1 MSTKSCSYIK
11 YDIAK
16 FLQKIRHLTSN
27 SITINIYKGVNQ
39 CMARVWEIESIKS
52 PNINKRCRNKCPAE
66 HDLCNKHSEL
76 ESKKHTS
83 KLRWH
88 GRVTERPPPSLFVN
102 YSKRNKIDKSI
113 DFERKLNNDLVLE
126 GHNIHKSSKELVVSI
141 ISKPKKKIKL
151 KLKQKLSTSKH
162 KNKIL
167 YNSTMESEQ
176 INNIDNEYKESF
188 EESLGLYDVTLSMFE
203 SKLNQTVSQINT
215 SLINNDEIKEIAKQ
229 CLCKIDIDTPTLRQ
243 YNYVTKEVEK
253 AIKEHTLLY
262 NEPYQSNKSK
272 KIKDDIYS
280 LESIRFIDN
289 NLNAYDLYYT
299 TIDGENCLFNKNSNK
314 VGILRSW
321 IDDCDEIPVEFKTT
335 DNIVLNPLNKL
346 PVYEIE
352 ITVKGSGFVPILP
365 GIYREFEYIEDMEVF
380 RPTEQIIRN

>member
-1 MSTKSCSYIK
+1 MSIKSLSYIK
-11 YDIAK
+11 SNIEK
-16 FLQKIRHLTSN
+16 FLVKIKVLKSR

-52 PNINKRCRNKCPAE
+52 PNINKRCRNKCTE
-66 HDLCNKHSEL
+66 GHDLCNKHSRL

-83 KLRWH
+83 KLTWK

-126 GHNIHKSSKELVVSI
+126 GHNIYKSNMKLLVTI
-141 ISKPKKKIKL
+141 ISKPKKRKL
-151 KLKQKLSTSKH
+151 KLKLSTSKH

-176 INNIDNEYKESF
+176 INNIDNEYRESF

-215 SLINNDEIKEIAKQ
+215 SLINNDEIKEIAEE
-229 CLCKIDIDTPTLRQ
+229 CLCKFDIDTPTLRQ
-243 YNYVTKEVEK
+243 YNYVKNEVEK
-253 AIKEHTLLY
+253 AIKEHTVLY

-299 TIDGENCLFNKNSNK
+299 SIDGENHLFNKNSNK

-365 GIYREFEYIEDMEVF
+365 GIYREFEYIEDIEVF

>member
-11 YDIAK
+11 SDIAK
-16 FLQKIRHLTSN
+16 FLLKIRNLTN
-27 SITINIYKGVNQ
+27 IGITIKIYKGVNQ

-52 PNINKRCRNKCPAE
+52 PNINKRCRNKCPSD

-83 KLRWH
+83 KLRWN
-88 GRVTERPPPSLFVN
+88 GRVTERPPPSLFIN
-102 YSKRNKIDKSI
+102 YSKRNKTDSSI
-113 DFERKLNNDLVLE
+113 DFERVLNNDLVLE
-126 GHNIHKSSKELVVSI
+126 GHSIYKSSKELLFTI
-141 ISKPKKKIKL
+141 ISKPKKRKL
-151 KLKQKLSTSKH
+151 KLKLSTSKN

-203 SKLNQTVSQINT
+203 SKLNQAVSQINT

-243 YNYVTKEVEK
+243 YNYVKKEVEK
-253 AIKEHTLLY
+253 AIKEHTLLS
-262 NEPYQSNKSK
+262 NETYQSNKSK

-299 TIDGENCLFNKNSNK
+299 SIDGENYLFNKNSNK
-314 VGILRSW
+314 IGILRNW
-321 IDDCDEIPVEFKTT
+321 IDECDEIPVEFKTT

-365 GIYREFEYIEDMEVF
+365 GIYREFEYIEDIEVF

>member
-1 MSTKSCSYIK
+1 MSIKSCSYIK
-11 YDIAK
+11 SDIAK
-16 FLQKIRHLTSN
+16 FLVKIKHLTRR
-27 SITINIYKGVNQ
+27 SITISIYKGVNQ
-39 CMARVWEIESIKS
+39 CMARVGEIESIKS
-52 PNINKRCRNKCPAE
+52 PNINKRCRNKCPDG

-83 KLRWH
+83 RLRWN
-88 GRVTERPPPSLFVN
+88 GRVNERPPPSLFVN
-102 YSKRNKIDKSI
+102 YSRRNKIDKSI
-113 DFERKLNNDLVLE
+113 DLERMLNNELMLE
-126 GHNIHKSSKELVVSI
+126 GHNIYKSSNKLLVTI
-141 ISKPKKKIKL
+141 ISKPKKKRKL
-151 KLKQKLSTSKH
+151 KLSTSKH

-176 INNIDNEYKESF
+176 INNIDNEYRQSF

-203 SKLNQTVSQINT
+203 TKLNQTVSQINT

-229 CLCKIDIDTPTLRQ
+229 CLCKIDINTPTLRQ

-299 TIDGENCLFNKNSNK
+299 FIDGENYLFNKNSNK

-352 ITVKGSGFVPILP
+352 ITIKGSGFIPILP
-365 GIYREFEYIEDMEVF
+365 GIYREFEYIEDIEVF